1 MGFLVKSA
9 ELVEKGVTA
18 GQESGIVSKT
28 RDFIGGAL
36 NMVGNFIQTTPKP
49 EVKET
54 DDVHM
59 RRVR

>member
-36 NMVGNFIQTTPKP
+36 NMVGNFIQTTPEP
-49 EVKET
+49 TEE
-54 DDVHM
+54 DQDVT
-59 RRVR
+59 